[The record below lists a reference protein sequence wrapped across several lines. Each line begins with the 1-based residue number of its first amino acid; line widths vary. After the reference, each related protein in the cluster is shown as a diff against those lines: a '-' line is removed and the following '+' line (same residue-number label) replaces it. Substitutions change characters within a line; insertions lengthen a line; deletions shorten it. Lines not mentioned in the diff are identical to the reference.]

1 MPAPKGNNFAV
12 GNSGGGAPED
22 NQNAVGNDGGAP
34 EGNANAMTHGRYM
47 SPEDRREAFSEEER
61 VIQKALI
68 RDHRERYP
76 AYSEE
81 RARELATIQVAETR
95 LTAELLGASF
105 ERGRTLDTNKLD
117 ALRAYARDLRETEDK
132 ARAEAWRR
140 KLALLTGLVTP
151 EDTGIDPDRLPT
163 PEESEEPDQ
172 PETTDSLGSAPPAVE
187 RAMADGSGEP
197 PEERAT
203 PADKGDGREEN
214 ETDEDAN
221 TRLSRRLRYAQLNR
235 GRGRWNE

>member
-1 MPAPKGNNFAV
+1 MPAPKGNNYAA
-12 GNSGGGAPED
+12 GNSGGGAPEG
-22 NQNAVGNDGGAP
+22 NSNAVGNDGGAP
-34 EGNANAMTHGRYM
+34 EGNANAMRHGRHM
-47 SPEDRREAFSEEER
+47 TPEALRAMFTEEER
-61 VIQKALI
+61 ALYAALI
-68 RDHRERYP
+68 RDHRERIP
-76 AYSEE
+76 EYSEE
-81 RARELATIQVAETR
+81 RAEELATIQVAESR
-95 LTAELLGASF
+95 LTRELLDSLSEGGESF
-105 ERGRTLDTNKLD
+105 PTRGLD

-172 PETTDSLGSAPPAVE
+172 PETTDSPGSAPPAVE

-203 PADKGDGREEN
+203 PANKGDGPEED

-235 GRGRWNE
+235 GRGRWNG